1 MRPLKKTL
9 AALFVAVVFASIG
22 TYLKG
27 DETKGA
33 TKTMKAQQK
42 KVIDLLSLDDS
53 AYFSLDDDTIVAFQ
67 KKISALFRSEM
78 PGGPVGPPG
87 DIQSAEAPQI
97 LAVTA
102 PKKIDMGKTD
112 RLPCL
117 IATYQTGYRQ
127 WQVHYDQNTCL
138 LVMDY
143 QNNRLYAGPPFLKE
157 KRIRTPEPSMSGN
170 PPDRI
175 NALSTTASV
184 RLVDARQV
192 AGIPASPAHY
202 AITAI
207 SYDWMSNTC
216 LVHAV
221 GGEAQTRE
229 SGRLEP
235 SNFLLPMD
243 TTTREVEL
251 SEQGL
256 GLMVQETIETG
267 KAILVQGAAQIPLP
281 EAAWIPAEGEQ
292 PLFQDKS
299 VAAVVPASL
308 LLFRKD
314 RAAPVTVPLHI
325 PVYGKTPSCLND
337 AVGFAFSLDLRTALP
352 NAGLSGTY
360 QLYLLVGKVI
370 AGPRQLSIT
379 TG

>member
-1 MRPLKKTL
+1 MHPLKKAL
-9 AALFVAVVFASIG
+9 AVLFVAVVFASIG
-22 TYLKG
+22 TYLNVY
-27 DETKGA
+27 ETKGA
-33 TKTMKAQQK
+33 TETMNAQQK
-42 KVIDLLSLDDS
+42 KIIDLLSLEDS
-53 AYFSLDDDTIVAFQ
+53 AYFTLSDDDIVELQ
-67 KKISALFRSEM
+67 KKISASFRSGL
-78 PGGPVGPPG
+78 PGAPPAPPG
-87 DIQSAEAPQI
+87 DIQAAEAPQI

-102 PKKIDMGKTD
+102 PQKVDTGKTA

-175 NALSTTASV
+175 NALATTASV

-192 AGIPASPAHY
+192 AGMPDLPAHC

-207 SYDWMSNTC
+207 SYDWISNTC

-221 GGEAQTRE
+221 GGEAPPKE
-229 SGRLEP
+229 GAKLEP
-235 SNFLLPMD
+235 SDFLLPID
-243 TTTREVEL
+243 TAAQKVEL
-251 SEQGL
+251 SEHGL
-256 GLMVQETIETG
+256 GLKVQETIEKG
-267 KAILVQGAAQIPLP
+267 EAIPVQGAGRIPLP
-281 EAAWIPAEGEQ
+281 EASWIPAEGGQ

-299 VAAVVPASL
+299 VAAVIPASL

-314 RAAPVTVPLHI
+314 KAAPVTVPLHI
-325 PVYGKTPSCLND
+325 PVFGNTPSCLND
-337 AVGFAFSLDLRTALP
+337 VVGFGFSLDLRTALP

-360 QLYLLVGKVI
+360 QIYLLIGKVI